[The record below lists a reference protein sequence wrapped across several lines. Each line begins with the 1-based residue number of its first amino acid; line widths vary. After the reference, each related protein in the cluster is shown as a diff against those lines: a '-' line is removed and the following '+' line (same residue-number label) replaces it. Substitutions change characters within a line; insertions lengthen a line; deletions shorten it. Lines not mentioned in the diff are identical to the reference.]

1 MRMAFVAGAVVS
13 RRLRKQDACGRC
25 RVVCC
30 VDMQRRDLLRFAAL
44 LPAAAVLPAQADRT
58 GKFSTKLTAARRY
71 IPRIK
76 TFRDNLKDLKPEV
89 DAKNFAAILAFT
101 SKDGPGEDVKNPLE
115 LFASS
120 FFSEGNRASSN
131 TELKPTIDS
140 LLGGLKSMQ
149 TAAKKKDGSGVTKSY
164 DEVVSS
170 LNEYIDTVR
179 SVKAFGNDLEPL
191 TF

>member
-1 MRMAFVAGAVVS
+1 MAFVAGAGAC
-13 RRLRKQDACGRC
+13 RRRTRSARGC
-25 RVVCC
+25 VVCC
-30 VDMQRRDLLRFAAL
+30 VDARRRDLLRFAGL
-44 LPAAAVLPAQADRT
+44 LPVIAVLPAQADRT

-76 TFRDNLKDLKPEV
+76 SFRDSLKELKADV
-89 DAKNFAAILAFT
+89 DAQNFAAIVTFT
-101 SKDGPGEDVKNPLE
+101 GKDGPGEDVRNPLE

-140 LLGGLKSMQ
+140 LLDGLKAMQ
-149 TAAKKKDGSGVTKSY
+149 KAAKKKDGSALQKSFNN
-164 DEVVSS
+164 VVSS
-170 LNEYIDTVR
+170 LNEYIDVVR